1 MVNTRKMESRIEGC
15 DSRLNLVEQH
25 IEQLGEDVN
34 LMKNDFATLKTLLT
48 DLMAEFKGKNKGED
62 SGGRGESL
70 FNKGGDDS
78 GRTNKGGDDSAR
90 TKDNHDE
97 IEEPQNSEIEIEE
110 SENVNGEAV
119 IKSNS
124 ELDLGRKNVDQEE
137 FEDDDSDGPE
147 EVSDEIE
154 VEESENV
161 NGEAVIK
168 S

>member
-25 IEQLGEDVN
+25 IEQLGVN

-48 DLMAEFKGKNKGED
+48 DFMAEFKGKNKGED
-62 SGGRGESL
+62 SGGRGESP

-78 GRTNKGGDDSAR
+78 GR

-124 ELDLGRKNVDQEE
+124 
-137 FEDDDSDGPE
+137 
-147 EVSDEIE
+147 
-154 VEESENV
+154 
-161 NGEAVIK
+161 
-168 S
+168 